1 MTLNYEHCS
10 VINQKKKKNFRVKY
24 EKMQKDRHYAA

>member
-10 VINQKKKKNFRVKY
+10 VINQKKNFRVKY
-24 EKMQKDRHYAA
+24 EKMQKDRHYAV